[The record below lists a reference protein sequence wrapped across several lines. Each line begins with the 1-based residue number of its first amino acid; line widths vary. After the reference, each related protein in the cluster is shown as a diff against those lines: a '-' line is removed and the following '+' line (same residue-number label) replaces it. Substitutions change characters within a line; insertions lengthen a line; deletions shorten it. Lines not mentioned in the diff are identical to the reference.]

1 MITGSIMALKVMHRN
16 TANFYGH
23 GNFQFK
29 VTDAQLTSLT
39 NTLGIHVRAL
49 PVSQL
54 AFSFTNSAPRLSFTG
69 ESGFYYLLQ
78 YSGDLNNWNTWTN
91 TTAAGSPIIIAPPG
105 FPNPSARFYRAVP
118 VE

>member
-1 MITGSIMALKVMHRN
+1 LLSGGKIARFTPP
-16 TANFYGH
+16 ANFYGL
-23 GNFQFK
+23 GSFQFK

-39 NTLGIHVRAL
+39 NTIGIHVRAL
-49 PVSQL
+49 AASQL
-54 AFSFTNSAPRLSFTG
+54 AFSTVNSTPRLSFTG

-78 YSGDLNNWNTWTN
+78 YSDDLKNWNTWTN
-91 TTAAGSPIIIAPPG
+91 KIATGSPMILTPPG